1 MQAHSSSA
9 MLSLQTNKS
18 IGLSLSPNGW
28 QGLSIPSSPSFD
40 RIQSQPSAAYITL
53 GASNSKLSR
62 TPPPPVRF
70 ARAEPALPHSPIA
83 WFDGV
88 GAPELPS
95 GASRYELALEQFL
108 SGEEERRR
116 REQEE
121 REREEEE
128 RRRAVLEE
136 EERRRRAEERRRW
149 AEQQQ
154 EERRRLEEERR
165 RRAAHN
171 LNEMMNAAKDP
182 RAKADLQ
189 AELQAMLRDGSLS
202 NPSNL
207 LLDPDRLQMQRF
219 EEERSH
225 QASANLEVESLKP
238 AEPPNCARFAQSEP
252 NGQHGNKPV
261 VTFPTRTALPQHR
274 GAFNYHRGASLAEA
288 RAVLHTSSRQLN
300 ARINLKREPMGAADE
315 MRARWLGTRFA
326 GVLERPK
333 GKVPPPPAGALPPS
347 LHTFYHGSLHTFTA
361 ACTRPTGTQEGPM
374 YRLPPELHME
384 EKQDAAVAHH
394 PPRNEENAFSTKTR
408 IEYREYGQTETRG
421 PHADT
426 GSGMRARPQSAPSL
440 FPFRSSIID
449 DGASPSANL
458 RVGN

>member
-1 MQAHSSSA
+1 M
-9 MLSLQTNKS
+9 
-18 IGLSLSPNGW
+18 
-28 QGLSIPSSPSFD
+28 
-40 RIQSQPSAAYITL
+40 
-53 GASNSKLSR
+53 
-62 TPPPPVRF
+62 
-70 ARAEPALPHSPIA
+70 
-83 WFDGV
+83 

-171 LNEMMNAAKDP
+171 LNEMMNAVKDP

-189 AELQAMLRDGSLS
+189 AKLQAMLRDGSLS

-300 ARINLKREPMGAADE
+300 ARINVKREPMGAADE

-361 ACTRPTGTQEGPM
+361 ACTRPTGMQEGPT
-374 YRLPPELHME
+374 YRHPPELHME
-384 EKQDAAVAHH
+384 EKQDAAVAYH
-394 PPRNEENAFSTKTR
+394 PHETKR
-408 IEYREYGQTETRG
+408 MLSQRLSQTTRG
-421 PHADT
+421 I
-426 GSGMRARPQSAPSL
+426 MRARPHSAPASL
-440 FPFRSSIID
+440 SVVARASSTLM
-449 DGASPSANL
+449 GL
-458 RVGN
+458 RVGTQN

>member
-1 MQAHSSSA
+1 MQAHNPSA
-9 MLSLQTNKS
+9 MLSLQTNKT
-18 IGLSLSPNGW
+18 LLSPNGW
-28 QGLSIPSSPSFD
+28 QGISLPSSPTFE
-40 RIQSQPSAAYITL
+40 RIQTQPSAAYKTA

-70 ARAEPALPHSPIA
+70 ARAEPALPDSPMT
-83 WFDGV
+83 WSDGV

-95 GASRYELALEQFL
+95 GAWRYELALEQFL

-128 RRRAVLEE
+128 RRRAALEE
-136 EERRRRAEERRRW
+136 EDRRRRAEERRRW
-149 AEQQQ
+149 AEQQE

-171 LNEMMNAAKDP
+171 LNEMMNAVKDP

-202 NPSNL
+202 NPSSPL
-207 LLDPDRLQMQRF
+207 VDPSDRLHVHFQ
-219 EEERSH
+219 EERSH
-225 QASANLEVESLKP
+225 EASAHLEAESLKP

-252 NGQHGNKPV
+252 SGQRGSKPAV
-261 VTFPTRTALPQHR
+261 ALPARTALLQ
-274 GAFNYHRGASLAEA
+274 HRGASLAEA
-288 RAVLHTSSRQLN
+288 RAVLQTSSRQLN
-300 ARINLKREPMGAADE
+300 LRINVKRVPKVAADE

-333 GKVPPPPAGALPPS
+333 GKVPPPPPAGALPPS

-361 ACTRPTGTQEGPM
+361 ACTRPTGMQEGPT
-374 YRLPPELHME
+374 YRHPPELHME
-384 EKQDAAVAHH
+384 EKQDAAVAYH
-394 PPRNEENAFSTKTR
+394 PHETKRMLSQRLSQTTR
-408 IEYREYGQTETRG
+408 
-421 PHADT
+421 
-426 GSGMRARPQSAPSL
+426 GMRARPHSAPSL
-440 FPFRSSIID
+440 SLSLERHPH
-449 DGASPSANL
+449 
-458 RVGN
+458 

>member
-274 GAFNYHRGASLAEA
+274 GTFNYHRGASLAEA

-300 ARINLKREPMGAADE
+300 VRINVKREPMGAADE

-333 GKVPPPPAGALPPS
+333 GKVPPPPPAGALPPS

-361 ACTRPTGTQEGPM
+361 ACTRPTGMQEGPT
-374 YRLPPELHME
+374 YRHPPELHKE
-384 EKQDAAVAHH
+384 EKQDAAVAYH
-394 PPRNEENAFSTKTR
+394 PHETKRMLSQSLSQTTR
-408 IEYREYGQTETRG
+408 
-421 PHADT
+421 
-426 GSGMRARPQSAPSL
+426 GMRARPHSAPSL
-440 FPFRSSIID
+440 SLSTLEHHPH
-449 DGASPSANL
+449 
-458 RVGN
+458 